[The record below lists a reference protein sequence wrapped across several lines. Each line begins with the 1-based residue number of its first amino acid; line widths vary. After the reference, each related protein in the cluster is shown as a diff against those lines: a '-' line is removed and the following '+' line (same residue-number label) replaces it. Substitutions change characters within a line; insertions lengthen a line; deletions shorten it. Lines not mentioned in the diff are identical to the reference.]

1 MGMDYK
7 DMFTLAKGILLR
19 CLKGEPVSD
28 SNLTIAI
35 HNIEL
40 AIDKAFVSGK
50 PTNELEEMKAEL
62 QTISK
67 AIWYAHGGE

>member
-1 MGMDYK
+1 MDYK
-7 DMFTLAKGILLR
+7 SMFALVKGILLR
-19 CLKGEPVSD
+19 CLNGEPASD

-40 AIDKAFVSGK
+40 AIDKAVVSGA
-50 PTNELEEMKAEL
+50 PTDELEEMIAEL

>member
-1 MGMDYK
+1 MDYK
-7 DMFTLAKGILLR
+7 DMFALAKGMLFR

-40 AIDKAFVSGK
+40 AIDKAVVSGM
-50 PTNELEEMKAEL
+50 PTSELAEMRAEL

-67 AIWYAHGGE
+67 AIWYAHRGE